1 MNLQYDSSGRLLA
14 VVGPS
19 VTRGA
24 NNNANIFPNGT
35 AWVFQYDTGNSRP
48 ARQND
53 LIKIWHPNQVAPY
66 VSSSRSV
73 NTASVYASAT
83 PRQQISYYNDPT
95 DTFQY
100 GKVEKV
106 IESATGSGST
116 GAGAYG
122 YMYLNSGLPSN
133 LINPSDTIVSQTI
146 ETDRNGNQT
155 AYSFNINQM
164 VVCKQQFATRGKSS
178 LEASSWTTW
187 TAYNTHNQPILVV
200 MPAGNSVAL
209 TYEDETNTITINGMP
224 YARRIGL
231 LQSVTRLPGN
241 THSIPSR
248 PGSNGQTQLQEL
260 YFYDPIYSQLC
271 ASIEVRGN
279 PIDAGGDFFPPQ
291 NLGTTPTSA
300 DRSRYATITFFDYQK
315 DTATVVGNDTV
326 LQTQL
331 GLASTQIGSLITFV
345 SQQMNVPT
353 NQGPLPAGFQMG
365 IGDVNGE
372 ETGNGTGVYAR
383 HLGSVVQIQP
393 RRRCSLFPAPAA
405 RRGHGRRSLFLSSS
419 PATPSA
425 SGRPAPILK
434 ETSRFTSASR
444 RTTRRGPAS
453 SSCHPS
459 PTSSTAL

>member
-1 MNLQYDSSGRLLA
+1 
-14 VVGPS
+14 
-19 VTRGA
+19 
-24 NNNANIFPNGT
+24 
-35 AWVFQYDTGNSRP
+35 
-48 ARQND
+48 
-53 LIKIWHPNQVAPY
+53 
-66 VSSSRSV
+66 
-73 NTASVYASAT
+73 
-83 PRQQISYYNDPT
+83 
-95 DTFQY
+95 
-100 GKVEKV
+100 
-106 IESATGSGST
+106 
-116 GAGAYG
+116 
-122 YMYLNSGLPSN
+122 MYLNSGLPSN

-331 GLASTQIGSLITFV
+331 GLTSTQIGSLITFV

-372 ETGNGTGVYAR
+372 GTGNGTGVYAR
-383 HLGSVVQIQP
+383 HLGSVVQIQRP
-393 RRRCSLFPAPAA
+393 
-405 RRGHGRRSLFLSSS
+405 S
-419 PATPSA
+419 PLQLVPSTGGTPWAWQTQS
-425 SGRPAPILK
+425 IL
-434 ETSRFTSASR
+434 ELFTSNAIGQ
-444 RTTRRGPAS
+444 RTTRTDPEGNLTVYVRFPQNDPEGAGQFLVPSLSNQQYGFVKEVHVDADPATVMS
-453 SSCHPS
+453 LVGTDGDMITFIGNKITRTNTPGVYQDLVTKYQPSQGSVGCTSCASILSAIRS
-459 PTSSTAL
+459 P